1 MTQWTAVEN
10 PGNIECD
17 MGVGGA
23 LACVPPTGSCQE
35 GNGDS
40 TSYRVSGD
48 DVLTLS
54 AGVKRS
60 GGSSREGSTVHGTQT
75 NLEKNTVKDLGWD
88 CVRPGAPEVGT
99 PAAQIVVTVEDFAEL
114 PVKAPIAHAGPERGW
129 LPVNMVNVLHTD
141 ADTQELETDILGTPV
156 RIRATPV
163 EFHWDLGDGNT
174 ITTTDPGKPFPSERV
189 SSEYRFEGWYDIT
202 LTTTFTGQFSV
213 DGGEWQ
219 DIEGS
224 IEIESDSVEL
234 YAKSLESRLV
244 NGSTDEDDNKDE
256 DEDEEE
262 PWIPD
267 RTPDTEG
274 PIDPEARHRR
284 I

>member
-1 MTQWTAVEN
+1 MADN
-10 PGNIECD
+10 
-17 MGVGGA
+17 
-23 LACVPPTGSCQE
+23 S
-35 GNGDS
+35 
-40 TSYRVSGD
+40 
-48 DVLTLS
+48 
-54 AGVKRS
+54 
-60 GGSSREGSTVHGTQT
+60 
-75 NLEKNTVKDLGWD
+75 VKDLGWD
-88 CVRPGAPEVGT
+88 CVRPGTPEADS
-99 PAAQIVVTVEDFAEL
+99 PAAQIVITAEDFAEL

-129 LPVNMVNVLHTD
+129 LPVNMVNVLYTD
-141 ADTQELETDILGTPV
+141 ADTQELETEVLGTPV

-174 ITTTDPGKPFPSERV
+174 ITTTNPGKPFPSERV
-189 SSEYRFEGWYDIT
+189 SSEYRLEGWYDIT

-224 IEIESDSVEL
+224 IEIESDPVEL

-244 NGSTDEDDNKDE
+244 NGSATDEEDDE
-256 DEDEEE
+256 DEDE
-262 PWIPD
+262 PWIPE